1 MPEKILNLPH
11 TVHSYPGGP
20 SFTTTVAGGAEIKV
34 GVVGSST
41 TAGET
46 NRESYASIA
55 RSYGI
60 SGARVYQIYYRY
72 KIETGSLKV

>member
-1 MPEKILNLPH
+1 MNDFSFVKKRKTEREKDII
-11 TVHSYPGGP
+11 
-20 SFTTTVAGGAEIKV
+20 ARCK
-34 GVVGSST
+34 
-41 TAGET
+41 